1 MTKERTKMKNRRN
14 VIVAFLLICVMIL
27 GVGYAV
33 LSDTLLIK
41 GTAELSD
48 INASKALD
56 ADVYFTK
63 AEKVEGGEDGDT
75 VSLNASDNDIAN
87 FNIQSFDS
95 MTDKVV
101 YKFTVYNNGANG
113 LTAELAA
120 SVAVND
126 HSAVFDVDL
135 KWENDIDTIAPGE
148 EAILIVTITP
158 DSIPTETVV
167 GSINIQILATADE

>member
-1 MTKERTKMKNRRN
+1 MKNRRN

-48 INASKALD
+48 TNASKALD

-63 AEKVEGGEDGDT
+63 AERVEGGEDGDT
-75 VSLNASDNDIAN
+75 ASINADDNDIAN

-95 MTDKVV
+95 MTDVVV
-101 YKFTVYNNGANG
+101 YEFTVTNAGANG

-120 SVAVND
+120 SVVVND
-126 HSAVFDVDL
+126 HPDVFDVDFEW
-135 KWENDIDTIAPGE
+135 KNGKDTVAPGE
-148 EAILIVTITP
+148 TAILVVTITP

-167 GSINIQILATADE
+167 GSINIQVVATADE